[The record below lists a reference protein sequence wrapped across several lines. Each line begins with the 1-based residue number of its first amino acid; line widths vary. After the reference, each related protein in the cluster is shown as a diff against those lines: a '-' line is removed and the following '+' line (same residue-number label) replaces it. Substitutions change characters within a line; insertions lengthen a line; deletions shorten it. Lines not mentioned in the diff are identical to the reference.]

1 MVAFW
6 GIINQM
12 MITNHQHLKTSF
24 NFKNHQKRVFQPLR
38 ERKMLQTLSVSKT
51 NVENL
56 PEDVL
61 RLISMGRY
69 TLYKATSPSDHRV
82 SYVLRVS
89 AKDLFVL
96 TNNGSPIEFND
107 FSDIQI
113 TGKVK
118 IEDISSPFV
127 VSNFSF
133 N

>member
-1 MVAFW
+1 
-6 GIINQM
+6 
-12 MITNHQHLKTSF
+12 
-24 NFKNHQKRVFQPLR
+24 
-38 ERKMLQTLSVSKT
+38 MLQTLLVSKT

-69 TLYKATSPSDHRV
+69 TLYKATSPNDPRV

-96 TNNGSPIEFND
+96 TNDGSPIEFDD

>member
-1 MVAFW
+1 MVTFW

-12 MITNHQHLKTSF
+12 MITDQQRLKTLF
-24 NFKNHQKRVFQPLR
+24 NFKNYQKRFFQPLR

-69 TLYKATSPSDHRV
+69 TLYKATSPHDHRV

-96 TNNGSPIEFND
+96 TNDGSPIEFND
-107 FSDIQI
+107 FS
-113 TGKVK
+113 
-118 IEDISSPFV
+118 
-127 VSNFSF
+127 
-133 N
+133 